1 MNKKKIC
8 RGSIIQTSYGKGAIE
23 RERERERACRS
34 LFYDLVAVKIDKLTL
49 SEMDQKLRDGSKS
62 RERDKEG
69 VA

>member
-1 MNKKKIC
+1 LSWKHNSDVVWK
-8 RGSIIQTSYGKGAIE
+8 RSD